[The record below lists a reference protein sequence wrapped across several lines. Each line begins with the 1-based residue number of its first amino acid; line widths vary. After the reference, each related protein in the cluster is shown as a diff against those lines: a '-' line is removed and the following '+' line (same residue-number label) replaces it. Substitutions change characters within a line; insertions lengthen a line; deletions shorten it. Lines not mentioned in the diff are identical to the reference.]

1 MSSKSIIVIGA
12 SRGIGLEL
20 VKYLSEDPSSQV
32 FATMRKPMP
41 MTESNI
47 HVIELDQTSTS
58 SVQKAALQISEA
70 DILIVNGAMGA
81 DERLTG
87 ITSERFS
94 EYMATN
100 VVGPHRVMNA
110 FLPALRSRK
119 TRIIVYI
126 SSIVAS
132 ITKEVNS
139 NWGLQGPYATSK
151 AAGNMLTVQFHNE
164 LRGEGFIVVA
174 IHPGWVA
181 TDMGNLAG
189 PGAMPA
195 RESVEKIMHIVDRLK
210 LEDSATFFNID
221 GSTLPY

>member
-1 MSSKSIIVIGA
+1 
-12 SRGIGLEL
+12 
-20 VKYLSEDPSSQV
+20 
-32 FATMRKPMP
+32 
-41 MTESNI
+41 
-47 HVIELDQTSTS
+47 
-58 SVQKAALQISEA
+58 
-70 DILIVNGAMGA
+70 MGA

-164 LRGEGFIVVA
+164 LRGKGSSWLPSTPVGLPLTWETWLGLVLCLPESPWRRLCTLSIV
-174 IHPGWVA
+174 
-181 TDMGNLAG
+181 
-189 PGAMPA
+189 
-195 RESVEKIMHIVDRLK
+195 
-210 LEDSATFFNID
+210 
-221 GSTLPY
+221 